1 MKKIFVIAAVA
12 MVFASCGKEV
22 NGIVDNEDGE
32 KRVTFNL
39 EGNWNSPV
47 FTRGSLSADGKEMT
61 DLWLF
66 DYVDGVLVQSLHQ
79 VSTDADFGEPS
90 PTLTYGQHKIYFVVS
105 RGGSPSVN
113 GTVISW
119 GSIRDTF
126 WKSLSVSVGGSSSSS
141 YSVTMERVVT
151 KLKITATDAVPEGTA
166 TVVVLPERWYYGVD
180 YLTGEPADLHDSEE
194 MKANVPESYVGTTGL
209 AVSFFGFSSATEWTT
224 PLTVS
229 ARDGENDI
237 IGLVNVAAAP
247 FMANRATEYSG
258 SLFTS
263 GGAFAITLN
272 DEWDTPWTGS
282 W

>member
-1 MKKIFVIAAVA
+1 MKKVFVIAALA
-12 MVFASCGKEV
+12 MVFASCGKDV
-22 NGIVDNEDGE
+22 NVEENGS
-32 KRVTFNL
+32 KKVTFEL

-66 DYVDGVLVQSLHQ
+66 DYVDGTLVQTLHQ
-79 VSTDADFGEPS
+79 VPTDADFGTPS
-90 PTLTYGQHKIYFVVS
+90 PTLSYGEHRIYFVVS
-105 RGGSPSVN
+105 RGASPVIN

-126 WKSLSVSVGGSSSSS
+126 WKAMSVTVGGASASS
-141 YSVTMERVVT
+141 YSVALDRVVT
-151 KLKITATDAVPEGTA
+151 KLKITANDAVPDGTA
-166 TVVVLPERWYYGVD
+166 TVVVMPGKWYAGLD

-194 MKANVPESYVGTTGL
+194 MSVSVPASYAGTTGL
-209 AVSFFGFSSATEWTT
+209 AVSFFGFSTSAEWTT

-229 ARDGENDI
+229 ARDEDNDI

-247 FMANRATEYSG
+247 FMANRATEFSG
-258 SLFTS
+258 SLFSTS
-263 GGAFAITLN
+263 GTFTITLN
-272 DEWDTPWTGS
+272 DEWDAPWTGT